1 MCVCVHARVCVRLCI
16 FSVPGLSPE
25 QLTAPAGH
33 NASVDLGPELVTH
46 SVYFYWDK
54 VKDGQQKILCGINK
68 HNGSANT
75 PREEEDEEG
84 TLYLNLL
91 FFFFLFFLNLFF
103 SSFFFFFCQMSA
115 SSSPRFIPGI
125 FGLSFFTSKE

>member
-1 MCVCVHARVCVRLCI
+1 MLSLNFVCPVFQSYSRETRQSSSISSSSELQLSRWNFVPRVCTCVCVRVCVCVCVCLCI

-33 NASVDLGPELVTH
+33 NASVDLGPELVTC
-46 SVYFYWDK
+46 SVYFYWDE

-75 PREEEDEEG
+75 PGRKRRRKEH
-84 TLYLNLL
+84 
-91 FFFFLFFLNLFF
+91 
-103 SSFFFFFCQMSA
+103 
-115 SSSPRFIPGI
+115 FI
-125 FGLSFFTSKE
+125 